1 MPWSRRRS
9 TTIALMVRMMVM
21 VTADCKT
28 TSSIKGDEYGAKVG
42 EVHRLPATSF
52 LERCQV
58 LQPSHYL
65 RRTTTDGDQKTGE
78 DN

>member
-52 LERCQV
+52 LER
-58 LQPSHYL
+58 
-65 RRTTTDGDQKTGE
+65 
-78 DN
+78 